1 MYKSQVHTSIKLF
14 GQTQV
19 NQAIA
24 AGRFLYHCFM
34 KVRNSFLVMFYQFA
48 QLLIILL
55 PLDVTDVHPKLKN
68 KKAMKALIVLAFSLI
83 GKFFSRDYSYVPT
96 WQCLR

>member
-1 MYKSQVHTSIKLF
+1 MRSKGLSNNISHNLYRGH
-14 GQTQV
+14 
-19 NQAIA
+19 IA
-24 AGRFLYHCFM
+24 
-34 KVRNSFLVMFYQFA
+34 
-48 QLLIILL
+48 
-55 PLDVTDVHPKLKN
+55 TDVHPKLKN

>member
-1 MYKSQVHTSIKLF
+1 M
-14 GQTQV
+14 
-19 NQAIA
+19 
-24 AGRFLYHCFM
+24 
-34 KVRNSFLVMFYQFA
+34 SFLIKKNVDSHICVARKDLQLIYGVMGDIHSNYDALTAVAGELRQEHVDK
-48 QLLIILL
+48 ILC
-55 PLDVTDVHPKLKN
+55 VGADVHPKLKN

>member
-1 MYKSQVHTSIKLF
+1 MPLLDELRRIQSEIKDIF
-14 GQTQV
+14 
-19 NQAIA
+19 I
-24 AGRFLYHCFM
+24 
-34 KVRNSFLVMFYQFA
+34 
-48 QLLIILL
+48 
-55 PLDVTDVHPKLKN
+55 TDVHPKLKN